1 MKQKDIN
8 VGGEPTS
15 FTQLITKTDKE
26 AERKN
31 TSLLRKKKQIII
43 QHSKKAT
50 RQQGCV
56 VNRNDLL
63 DITTST
69 HLCPSLLDS
78 FPRL

>member
-31 TSLLRKKKQIII
+31 TSLLRKKE
-43 QHSKKAT
+43 A
-50 RQQGCV
+50 
-56 VNRNDLL
+56 NNN
-63 DITTST
+63 TTQ
-69 HLCPSLLDS
+69 
-78 FPRL
+78 